1 MTEGP
6 ILGIFPK
13 ERKAYVPKTTCM
25 CLASFVCD
33 SHRHLT
39 KSLDL
44 GALTN
49 RPLLSSWGQGAVPAT
64 TEAQPRKL

>member
-1 MTEGP
+1 MTEDP

-13 ERKAYVPKTTCM
+13 ERKAYVHKITCM
-25 CLASFVCD
+25 GLSSFVPD

-39 KSLDL
+39 KSWNL

-49 RPLLSSWGQGAVPAT
+49 
-64 TEAQPRKL
+64 